1 MRSEDTHLF
10 NRSLSRASHDR
21 RPWSTP
27 VAAAATT
34 ATAVAVRG
42 SRKTQ
47 VTGEV
52 GRKGT
57 PEEQRHYLHFKDV
70 YINEGGGA

>member
-1 MRSEDTHLF
+1 MRSGDNHLF
-10 NRSLSRASHDR
+10 NRSLSRASRDR

-27 VAAAATT
+27 VAAMAAV
-34 ATAVAVRG
+34 AAAVRG

-47 VTGEV
+47 VTEEV